1 MADIHTKLPSSGG
14 ASTLASLT
22 DLDVDPLA
30 DQDIL
35 RYESATSKWVA
46 QAAGY
51 ASKTG
56 DNLTNEYSITNN
68 HPTRP
73 ALLIKNLDPDGVA
86 ATIYTNDDSSGTLS
100 VGTLGSNY
108 TPSGPVQP
116 GVCIVSAN
124 TDLLLDSAFN
134 TVFTNTGAEVAS
146 ISAAGRF
153 TSTTIDPLPVD
164 ILSAPA
170 DVAADSRSSILYTD
184 YTTGLNKRTKLQELP
199 VSDPTMSM
207 FTNMNRPLYIS
218 PSFSSILSGTVT
230 ETILAS
236 FLVPANTM
244 SAYDIINFKTIAFK
258 ETSGTVSKTWR
269 IRVNSSNTI
278 AGSSVL
284 ATFTSTATLSRTFN
298 RKFILEGS
306 LLYAMNTTTN
316 SDLNSLAAAWLT
328 ATFNVTVN
336 NYFFVTAQLAVSTPD
351 TMQILGLQ
359 VDQK

>member
-35 RYESATSKWVA
+35 RYESATSKWTA
-46 QAAGY
+46 QAADY
-51 ASKTG
+51 ASRTG
-56 DNLTNEYSITNN
+56 DTLTNQYEITNN

-73 ALLIKNLDPDGVA
+73 ALGIKNLDPDGVA
-86 ATIYTNDDSSGTLS
+86 AAIYTNDDSSGTLS
-100 VGTLGSNY
+100 VGVLGSNY
-108 TPSGPVQP
+108 PGVGPVQP
-116 GVCIVSAN
+116 GVSIVSAN
-124 TDLLLDSAFN
+124 TDLLLDSAVN
-134 TVFTNTGAEVAS
+134 TFFTNSGAEVAS

-153 TSTTIDPLPVD
+153 TSTTIDPLPLD

-199 VSDPTMSM
+199 VSDPTMAM
-207 FTNMNRPLYIS
+207 FTNMNKPLYII
-218 PSFSSILSGTVT
+218 PSFSAIHSGTVT
-230 ETILAS
+230 ETIITS

-258 ETSGTVSKTWR
+258 ETGASVGKTWR

-278 AGSSVL
+278 AGSTVL

-306 LLYAMNTTTN
+306 LLYAMNTTSNT
-316 SDLNSLAAAWLT
+316 DLASLANPWFT
-328 ATFNVTVN
+328 ATFNVAVD
-336 NYFFVTAQLAVSTPD
+336 NYFFVTAQMAAATPD
-351 TMQILGLQ
+351 TMQIIGLQ